1 MAARSGWASSKW
13 TLPESRGQGSSSPKD
28 SIRFCHDHRDVLL
41 ALGGTGDD
49 VDFDDDQNVKGIIM
63 IMIMIRSSDNGD
75 DDDYM
80 IMMFLI
86 SWWQWWLLSWCFLW
100 WSWYYWWW
108 QWRLRPDL
116 LPVLPALGEGSSYSS
131 EQHPPAPCSSGLF
144 IMMIMMVMAKRM
156 MMTMELMFLT
166 QVDVHFCWCP
176 FPHFWAR
183 SWCPWPSS
191 PRVRPSCSSWQAT
204 HSSKCKAS

>member
-1 MAARSGWASSKW
+1 MPK
-13 TLPESRGQGSSSPKD
+13 SRGQGSSSPKD

-86 SWWQWWLLSWCFLW
+86 S
-100 WSWYYWWW
+100 
-108 QWRLRPDL
+108 
-116 LPVLPALGEGSSYSS
+116 
-131 EQHPPAPCSSGLF
+131 
-144 IMMIMMVMAKRM
+144 
-156 MMTMELMFLT
+156 
-166 QVDVHFCWCP
+166 
-176 FPHFWAR
+176 
-183 SWCPWPSS
+183 
-191 PRVRPSCSSWQAT
+191 
-204 HSSKCKAS
+204 